1 MTTKKLTI
9 GSATYDDFEGVYFT
23 YMSIRLACIDRL
35 DELDLVIID
44 NNPESAEGKATA
56 DFCSKAKIRYFAEP
70 IPRSTAIRDRIFRV
84 AEAPFCVSIDPHV
97 LFEPSTIPRLI
108 EFAQNEGLETANLF
122 QGAMLYD
129 YLDPEGDVSTHFE
142 PVWRENMYGI
152 WGCDK
157 RAKDKEAKPFEIPMQ
172 GLGLFGCRT
181 DAWQGFSP
189 LFQGFGGEEGYIHE
203 KFRQAGH
210 CTMLL
215 PWLRWAHRFQ
225 RPRGTAYPLQ
235 MEERIRN
242 YAFGWLELNIPL
254 DDIDE
259 HFSGNFPNMP
269 VKKILSDAR
278 ALHNAYKEHPD
289 EVILKIH
296 SPRNEQ
302 NKVEVLPDKKE
313 QVWHDTQVELG
324 QPLELDVMGNKL
336 LISSFGLTWGKE

>member
-23 YMSIRLACIDRL
+23 YMSIQLACIDRL

-97 LFEPSTIPRLI
+97 LFEPATIPRLI

-157 RAKDKEAKPFEIPMQ
+157 RAKDKEAKPFEIPMKVLVSLLAERTLGRVSRLFFK
-172 GLGLFGCRT
+172 GLGEKRGIYMKNL
-181 DAWQGFSP
+181 DKQGIAPCCS
-189 LFQGFGGEEGYIHE
+189 
-203 KFRQAGH
+203 
-210 CTMLL
+210 
-215 PWLRWAHRFQ
+215 
-225 RPRGTAYPLQ
+225 
-235 MEERIRN
+235 
-242 YAFGWLELNIPL
+242 
-254 DDIDE
+254 
-259 HFSGNFPNMP
+259 
-269 VKKILSDAR
+269 
-278 ALHNAYKEHPD
+278 
-289 EVILKIH
+289 
-296 SPRNEQ
+296 
-302 NKVEVLPDKKE
+302 
-313 QVWHDTQVELG
+313 LG
-324 QPLELDVMGNKL
+324 
-336 LISSFGLTWGKE
+336 